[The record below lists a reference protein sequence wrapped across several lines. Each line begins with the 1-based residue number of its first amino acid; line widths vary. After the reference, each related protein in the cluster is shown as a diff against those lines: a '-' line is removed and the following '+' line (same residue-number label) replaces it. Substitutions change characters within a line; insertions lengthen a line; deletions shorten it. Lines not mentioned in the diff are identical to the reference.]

1 MWIQFITYAY
11 NIYTAAFPSSKS
23 HNDVQKLHDMM
34 NKIVK
39 DGLPDPFKLTGKP
52 RSVRGSAIDRLRENV
67 ASREELCIYDEE
79 LQNATV
85 IHFSPEKNIG
95 ARMLIHFYGFAFFED
110 WKQDLWSKR
119 FVRDHI
125 RYNDE
130 IMCAASRIIQAVNDR
145 AIKRNPKLKQP
156 KGGGPTG
163 LFDAIHVRRGDFQF
177 KETKISGEKMY
188 EISKE
193 YLTPNKTVYIATDEK
208 NKYFFRSFD
217 ENYDVVYLDD
227 FKHLIPDIN
236 VNYYGMVEQIVCAHS
251 DVFYGTWFSTFSG
264 YINRIRGYLSTKYKQ
279 KGYKDGTLKSF
290 YFTPEFRRYEMT
302 QYHAFRKPFYM
313 REFPTSWRDIDQ
325 GIEELFD
332 SAYDITKEDQE

>member
-1 MWIQFITYAY
+1 
-11 NIYTAAFPSSKS
+11 
-23 HNDVQKLHDMM
+23 MM
-34 NKIVK
+34 GKIVK
-39 DGLPDPFKLTGKP
+39 DGLPDPFSLTGKP
-52 RSVRGSAIDRLRENV
+52 TPVTAPAIDRLRENV

-79 LQNATV
+79 LQNADV
-85 IHFSPEKNIG
+85 VHFSTDIG

-130 IMCAASRIIQAVNDR
+130 IMCAASRIIQAINDR
-145 AIKRNPKLKQP
+145 AIQRNPNMKQQQQ
-156 KGGGPTG
+156 KGGDGG
-163 LFDAIHVRRGDFQF
+163 RHFDAMHIRRGDFQF
-177 KETKISGEKMY
+177 KETKISGEEMY
-188 EISKE
+188 SISTE
-193 YLTPNKTVYIATDEK
+193 HLTPHKTVYIATDEK
-208 NKYFFRSFD
+208 NRNFFQKFD
-217 ENYDVVYLDD
+217 ENYDIVYLDD

-264 YINRIRGYLSTKYKQ
+264 YINRIRGYLSTKYKHD
-279 KGYKDGTLKSF
+279 GYKDGTLKSW
-290 YFTPEFRRYEMT
+290 YFVPEFRRYEMIK
-302 QYHAFRKPFYM
+302 YHVFRKPFYM

-332 SAYDITKEDQE
+332 SDYDITKEDQERK